1 MTHQSR
7 KWTLEK
13 AHRLDRASADLD
25 ALREG
30 IAFLEEEL
38 CKAHADGVAREA
50 EEIGRLLSRL
60 EKALGERER
69 RLLV

>member
-38 CKAHADGVAREA
+38 CKANVDGVAREA

-60 EKALGERER
+60 EKALGDRER
-69 RLLV
+69 RLLA